1 MRVNAILVVAIL
13 ATAFTLIN
21 TQYQSRR
28 LYTQVDQAAA
38 TERQLGSDFES
49 LRVQRR
55 GEVAPGRAQRIASTR
70 LNMRAPDP
78 SITQYVGHTPA
89 LPADVQEDAR

>member
-38 TERQLGSDFES
+38 RERQLGSDFES
-49 LRVQRR
+49 VRVQRR
-55 GEVAPGRAQRIASTR
+55 GEVAPGRVQRIASTR
-70 LNMRAPDP
+70 LDMRAPDP
-78 SITQYVGHTPA
+78 SITQYVVQTPA
-89 LPADVQEDAR
+89 PPAGMQEDGQ